1 MAKKIAS
8 DRPLGPHFI
17 REWRHFRTLSLETLA
32 ERLETSAASISRI
45 EKGLQPYSQEFLEA
59 AAEALGCDA
68 ADLLKVNPMLPR
80 EIEVLS
86 LYREASP
93 EAKKIINSILRTG
106 TQG

>member
-1 MAKKIAS
+1 MAKKIGS

-17 REWRHFRTLSLETLA
+17 REWRKFRGLSLEKLA
-32 ERLETSAASISRI
+32 ERIETTAASISRI

-59 AAEALGCDA
+59 AAEALNCET
-68 ADLLKVNPMLPR
+68 ADLLKINPLIPR

-86 LYREASP
+86 LWREASP
-93 EAKKIINSILRTG
+93 DVKKIINSILKTG